1 MFFVSKVFLRIENVL
16 INQIFTMKKVFG
28 IVFIS
33 VLLISCNQHNRF
45 SVSGSIKNGEGE
57 MLYIEHTGLLTTTML
72 DSVKL
77 GSSEEFSFH
86 SKRPEYPDFY
96 RLRLGKDKII
106 AFAVDS
112 CEEINIE
119 AKVDNFA
126 TDYTLT
132 GSETSIQI
140 QQLRKSIMNI
150 QREANSLSSDMS
162 TDERN
167 AKIASIQKDIIAHK
181 AMAGKLI
188 LSNPRSTV
196 AYFAIYQKVN
206 DSFIFSPYEKA
217 DRPYYAAVAT
227 SFNTFMPN
235 YERSKNLYS
244 LVMDAIQSER
254 NALKNKAWKEILE
267 TEGKGYIDI
276 ALQDKNKVTRKLSDL
291 EGKLVLIDFSAYGD
305 EQSVDY
311 TFALR
316 EIYNKYHSKGFEI
329 YQVSLD
335 KDSQFWEKSVAN
347 IPWICVRDED
357 GPNSKIAA
365 SYNVTSLP
373 TTYLLNKQGTI
384 ILRSPGFNE
393 LKKEIEKAL

>member
-1 MFFVSKVFLRIENVL
+1 
-16 INQIFTMKKVFG
+16 
-28 IVFIS
+28 
-33 VLLISCNQHNRF
+33 
-45 SVSGSIKNGEGE
+45 
-57 MLYIEHTGLLTTTML
+57 
-72 DSVKL
+72 
-77 GSSEEFSFH
+77 
-86 SKRPEYPDFY
+86 
-96 RLRLGKDKII
+96 
-106 AFAVDS
+106 
-112 CEEINIE
+112 
-119 AKVDNFA
+119 
-126 TDYTLT
+126 
-132 GSETSIQI
+132 
-140 QQLRKSIMNI
+140 
-150 QREANSLSSDMS
+150 
-162 TDERN
+162 
-167 AKIASIQKDIIAHK
+167 
-181 AMAGKLI
+181 
-188 LSNPRSTV
+188 
-196 AYFAIYQKVN
+196 
-206 DSFIFSPYEKA
+206 
-217 DRPYYAAVAT
+217 
-227 SFNTFMPN
+227 MPN

-347 IPWICVRDED
+347 IPWICVHDED